1 MSAGEGRAVDWRQV
15 RALVR
20 AFLAMSVRKMPLRT
34 MRGEKKGG
42 GWGPILFLVGLY
54 SLFGLLL
61 APVLA
66 LTKDV
71 FLGTFT
77 VHVMTLFVVG
87 TAAMSE
93 ASDVLFNTSENDV
106 LGHKP
111 ILPATLVVSKALT
124 IIAFTLLIAGALNL
138 GTTIT
143 LCFMEGAR
151 PAAPFAHV
159 ASVLLSTVF
168 AAASVVCLHGLIAR
182 LLGRERLQRVVTW
195 AQVASTIF
203 LAAGFQIVPRLVD
216 TRNGFDLAGL
226 LHHSWFVWF
235 VPPCWF
241 AGFDAWLGSTVS
253 DPHFAWLALV
263 GLAVTAA
270 CTWLGLL
277 RLPATGGNAA
287 SLQEE
292 TRPERAPAPAPVAE
306 VKGGGRIERL
316 LGRWLSDPV
325 ERASFGLAKAYILR
339 ERAVKVRLASALS
352 FYVVFPVLALLPGR
366 HDSGFLP
373 LMMIWM
379 CALVPLTILEVLRI
393 SANPAAADLFLY
405 APIEGGARLFHGV
418 RKAAIVFVQAPLLVY
433 LTLISFWV
441 LRSEPEHLW
450 LALPALL
457 AMPTLS
463 LLPGL
468 TGEYLP
474 LSAASRTG
482 QRTAQTAITFLV
494 MIPAGLLG
502 FLAYLA
508 QKGGLLWV
516 LLAGE
521 LVAMIVLHTLLLK
534 IVARRSRSSRGRVA
548 ARLEPTP

>member
-1 MSAGEGRAVDWRQV
+1 MSAPGERGVDWRQV

-20 AFLAMSVRKMPLRT
+20 AFLVISVRKMPLRT

-42 GWGPILFLVGLY
+42 GVGPILFLVGIY
-54 SLFGLLL
+54 ALFGLLL

-66 LTKDV
+66 FTKDV
-71 FLGTFT
+71 FLGSFT

-93 ASDVLFNTSENDV
+93 ASDVLFNSSENDV

-111 ILPATLVVSKALT
+111 IQPVTLVVSKALT
-124 IIAFTLLIAGALNL
+124 IIAFTLLIAGAINL
-138 GTTIT
+138 GPTIA
-143 LCFMEGAR
+143 LGLMGGAR
-151 PAAPFAHV
+151 PAAPLAHI

-168 AAASVVCLHGLIAR
+168 ASASVVCLYGLIAR
-182 LLGRERLQRVVTW
+182 LLGRERLQRVITW
-195 AQVASTIF
+195 AQVGSTIF
-203 LAAGFQIVPRLVD
+203 LAAGFQVVPRLLD
-216 TRNGFDLAGL
+216 THSGFDLAGL
-226 LHHSWFVWF
+226 LRGSFLVWF

-253 DPHFAWLALV
+253 DPRFAELALAGV
-263 GLAVTAA
+263 GVTVF

-277 RLPATGGNAA
+277 RLPATGGDVS

-292 TRPERAPAPAPVAE
+292 VRPERVPAPVAQAA
-306 VKGGGRIERL
+306 GGGRIERL
-316 LGRWLSDPV
+316 LGPWLADPV
-325 ERASFGLAKAYILR
+325 ERAAFRLAQAYILR
-339 ERAVKVRLASALS
+339 ERSVKVRLASALS

-366 HDSGFLP
+366 QGSDFLP

-418 RKAAIVFVQAPLLVY
+418 RKAAIVFVQAPLLAY
-433 LTLISFWV
+433 LLLVSIWV
-441 LRSEPEHLW
+441 MRAQPERLW

-463 LLPGL
+463 LLPGVS
-468 TGEYLP
+468 GEYLP
-474 LSAASRTG
+474 LSAAVRTG
-482 QRTAQTAITFLV
+482 QRSMQLAITFMV
-494 MIPAGLLG
+494 MIPAVLLG
-502 FLAYLA
+502 FLAAFA
-508 QKGGLLWV
+508 QKAGWLWL
-516 LLAGE
+516 LLALE
-521 LVAMIVLHTLLLK
+521 LVGVIVLHVLLLR
-534 IVARRSRSSRGRVA
+534 IVDRRSRRSPWLRSEALG
-548 ARLEPTP
+548 T